1 MNVSSTGSST
11 SVLLSAL
18 PAQANDVQQTRRE
31 TRNDG
36 DQDNGTPAAK
46 APAPTVNLNG
56 QKVGGLINVT
66 A

>member
-1 MNVSSTGSST
+1 MNVSSTGSS
-11 SVLLSAL
+11 SSALLSTL
-18 PAQANDVQQTRRE
+18 PVQANDLQQTRRE
-31 TRNDG
+31 IRNDG

-56 QKVGGLINVT
+56 QTVGGLINVT